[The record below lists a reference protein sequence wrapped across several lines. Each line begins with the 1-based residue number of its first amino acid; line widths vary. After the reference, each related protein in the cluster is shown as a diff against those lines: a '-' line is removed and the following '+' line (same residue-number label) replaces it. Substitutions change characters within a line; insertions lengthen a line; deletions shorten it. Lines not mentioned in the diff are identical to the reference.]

1 MLCMGHEL
9 LYIIFLAYIGMIL
22 AAVGADTGNMLIL
35 SISAHNIL
43 GKLVDLYG

>member
-1 MLCMGHEL
+1 MEDCIHCMGHEL

-22 AAVGADTGNMLIL
+22 AGVLIL